1 MENPL
6 SKSPIMPFHA
16 IVTKIYVYKKFA
28 KFVTKIMVTKFIV
41 NQIYC
46 EPNLLALRYIMAKLT
61 HL

>member
-16 IVTKIYVYKKFA
+16 IVTKIDVYKKFA

-41 NQIYC
+41 NQINS
-46 EPNLLALRYIMAKLT
+46 P
-61 HL
+61 